1 MLVLGVDC
9 GTQRTGYG
17 VIESDGGGHR
27 LVASGVIRT
36 KTGDPFEARLHEIA
50 RGLREVIARHAPA
63 AAAVEQVFYAAN
75 VRTALKLAHVRGVAL
90 LAIAEAG
97 LELGEYSPLEIKTS
111 VVGYGQAAKRQ
122 VQVMVQ
128 SLLGLDSMIESED
141 ACDALAVAICH
152 ATHSGWPRG
161 ARTLACRVPTHRDAS
176 LAKSSFK

>member
-9 GTQRTGYG
+9 GAQRTGYG
-17 VIESDGGGHR
+17 VIESDGGCHR
-27 LVASGVIRT
+27 LVAFGVIRT
-36 KTGDPFEARLHEIA
+36 KVRDPFEAHLHEIA
-50 RGLREVIARHAPA
+50 CGLREVIGRHAPA

-111 VVGYGQAAKRQ
+111 VVGYGQAGKRQ

-152 ATHSGWPRG
+152 ATHAVTR
-161 ARTLACRVPTHRDAS
+161 ARLQGVPAR
-176 LAKSSFK
+176 